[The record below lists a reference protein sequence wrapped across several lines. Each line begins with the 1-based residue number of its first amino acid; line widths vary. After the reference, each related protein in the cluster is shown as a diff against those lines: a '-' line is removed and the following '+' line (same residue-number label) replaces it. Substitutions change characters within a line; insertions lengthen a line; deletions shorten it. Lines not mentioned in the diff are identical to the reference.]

1 MYHIALVTTS
11 YPSSEDG
18 SEAAGS
24 FVADFANVLSQY
36 VKVSIIAPS
45 LQASITEISPQLSIY
60 RFAVSHLPLSTL
72 KVYNPLHWLP
82 IMHSLQAGSQTLER
96 IAQQHQLDHI
106 IALWALPSGYWAK
119 RVGARHRVSY
129 STWVLG
135 SDIWNLGRMPIVKTL
150 LQRVLQDSQCNFAN
164 GYLLK
169 QAVEELSQRPCE
181 FLPSTRQLNMTEHKV
196 LTAQPPYKLAFL
208 GCWDTHK
215 GIDLLLDCLQSLND
229 EDWSYIK
236 EVRIAG
242 GGGLARKIQKVGAVL
257 QAQQRPVSL
266 QGFLNKPAATQL
278 LQWADY
284 VLIPSRIE
292 SIPVIFS
299 DAMKCQAPVI
309 SMPVGDLPRLIDEY
323 QVGIVA
329 SNVSVPAFT
338 HAIQQAL
345 RIAPQS
351 FALGLSRAAEEFSV
365 KYSVQAF
372 LTQIGL
378 D

>member
-1 MYHIALVTTS
+1 MYHIVLVTTS

-24 FVADFANVLSQY
+24 FVADFAHELSQY
-36 VKVSIIAPS
+36 LKVSVIAPS
-45 LQASITEISPQLSIY
+45 LQASVVEINPQFSIH

-72 KVYNPLHWLP
+72 KVYKPLHWLP
-82 IMHSLQAGSQTLER
+82 IMHTLQAGAQTLENL
-96 IAQQHQLDHI
+96 AQQHKIDHI
-106 IALWALPSGYWAK
+106 FALWALPSGYWAK
-119 RVGARHRVSY
+119 TVGARHQVNY
-129 STWVLG
+129 STWALG
-135 SDIWNLGRMPIVKTL
+135 SDIWSLSKIPVVKTL
-150 LQRVLQDSQCNFAN
+150 LQQVLQHSQCNFAD

-169 QAVEELSQRPCE
+169 QAVENISSRPCE
-181 FLPSTRQLNMTEHKV
+181 FLPSTRQLTITDHKV
-196 LTAQPPYKLAFL
+196 LSAQAPYKLAFL
-208 GCWDTHK
+208 GRWHTNK
-215 GIDLLLDCLQSLND
+215 GIDLLLDSLLSLND
-229 EDWSYIK
+229 EDWSCIQ
-236 EVRIAG
+236 EIRIAG
-242 GGGLARKIQKVGAVL
+242 GGGLARKVQQACGIL
-257 QAQQRPVSL
+257 QAKQRPIQL
-266 QGFLNKPAATQL
+266 QGFLNKQAATQL

-284 VLIPSRIE
+284 ALIPSRIE

-338 HAIQQAL
+338 HAIQQAV

>member
-1 MYHIALVTTS
+1 MNHIALVTTS

-24 FVADFANVLSQY
+24 FVADFASVLSQY
-36 VKVSIIAPS
+36 VKVSVIAPS
-45 LQASITEISPQLSIY
+45 LQTSVIELSPQLSIH

-72 KVYNPLHWLP
+72 KAYNPLHWLP
-82 IMHSLQAGSQTLER
+82 IVHTLQAGAHTLENL
-96 IAQQHQLDHI
+96 AQQHQLDHI
-106 IALWALPSGYWAK
+106 FALWALPSGYWAK
-119 RVGARHRVSY
+119 SVGARHHINY
-129 STWVLG
+129 STWALG
-135 SDIWNLGRMPIVKTL
+135 SDIWSLSKIPVVKTI
-150 LQRVLQDSQCNFAN
+150 LQRVLRHSQGNFAD

-169 QAVEELSQRPCE
+169 QAVEELSLRPCE
-181 FLPSTRQLNMTEHKV
+181 FLPSTRQLNITEHKV
-196 LTAQPPYKLAFL
+196 LSAQAPYKLAFL
-208 GCWDTHK
+208 GRWHTNK

-229 EDWSYIK
+229 EDWNYIE

-242 GGGLARKIQKVGAVL
+242 GGGLARKVQQACDVL
-257 QAQQRPVSL
+257 QAQQRPVSI
-266 QGFLNKPAATQL
+266 QGFLNKQAATQL

-323 QVGIVA
+323 QVGMVA